1 MPILARQQSFIQL
14 CWKYKHD
21 HNNKGRIMD
30 TIKKRERRGGKQVV
44 RVKPTKEDKRWQPW
58 NVEDLMISIVVCG
71 FYLDRETNTNT
82 ATTCSLLLCAIEW
95 GLVKGK
101 LDLTSC
107 MWQRKYQYKDP
118 HTDPTQTQPFFC
130 GVEQHRQDQKHRLSV
145 EFCLLRTPKSNL
157 WSAIWTSSDL
167 CIKLYAIPKTYLI
180 ILVSVRCSKKTI
192 LQKRSCV

>member
-44 RVKPTKEDKRWQPW
+44 RVKLTKEDKRWQPW

-82 ATTCSLLLCAIEW
+82 ATTCSLLLWRHWVRISKRYAWFDFMYVTKEIS
-95 GLVKGK
+95 V
-101 LDLTSC
+101 
-107 MWQRKYQYKDP
+107 QRPTYRS
-118 HTDPTQTQPFFC
+118 HTNTAVLLWCWTAQAGSEAQAVSGILFTQN
-130 GVEQHRQDQKHRLSV
+130 S
-145 EFCLLRTPKSNL
+145 
-157 WSAIWTSSDL
+157 
-167 CIKLYAIPKTYLI
+167 
-180 ILVSVRCSKKTI
+180 
-192 LQKRSCV
+192 